1 MSQVT
6 TTFDRDSRIPPHRSP
21 SLPEGT
27 TPNRSTPNRT
37 TPESAAPVPAWLH
50 GIRLHTDGV
59 TVDRSAH
66 RETGIRRLPVW
77 AWRALMLRRAAPV
90 HKFNL
95 HPIDS
100 VEYDLD
106 LDYIGDGQ
114 KIHRLD
120 VLAPKRADGA
130 EPLPVYVYFHGGGWT
145 SGDKD
150 PLTKYCASQAAEG
163 MIVVNANY
171 RMATRFQLKHMLQDG
186 NAVLD
191 WVARNIAAYGG
202 DPTRIVLGGDSAG
215 GHIAALLTAAAFEPE
230 LATHYDIAPPVAPR
244 NLRGLVQHCSIADFS
259 VLFDRGFVLSLNFV
273 RMLLPDRG
281 RGLHLR
287 TAARFMSPI
296 EWLNRG
302 FPPVFVTTS
311 ERDYFYRANLN
322 FIEALRARK
331 ICVDTLIYGRQS
343 VNTKHTWQQDDTHP
357 ESQEVY
363 RRLGAFVRAVAPRAV
378 AAL

>member
-1 MSQVT
+1 MSYT
-6 TTFDRDSRIPPHRSP
+6 STAFDIVRPIPPAEHRST
-21 SLPEGT
+21 STGT
-27 TPNRSTPNRT
+27 ARP
-37 TPESAAPVPAWLH
+37 APATAWLH
-50 GIRLHTDGV
+50 GIRLHADGV
-59 TVDRSAH
+59 TVDRSTH

-77 AWRALMLRRAAPV
+77 AWRALMLRRATPV
-90 HKFNL
+90 HKFNR

-106 LDYIGDGQ
+106 IDYIGDGQ

-120 VLAPKRADGA
+120 VIVPKRTDAVA
-130 EPLPVYVYFHGGGWT
+130 APLPVYVYFHGGGWT

-163 MIVVNANY
+163 MIVINANY
-171 RMATRFQLKHMLQDG
+171 RMATRFQLGHMMQDG

-191 WVARNIAAYGG
+191 WVARNVAAYGG

-215 GHIAALLTAAAFEPE
+215 GHIAALLTAAAYAPE
-230 LATHYDIAPPVAPR
+230 LAEHYGIRPPVAAR
-244 NLRGLVQHCSIADFS
+244 HLRGLVQHCSIADFS

-273 RMLLPDRG
+273 RMLLPERG

-296 EWLNRG
+296 EWLDRG

-331 ICVDTLIYGRQS
+331 IWVDTLIYGRRS

-363 RRLGAFVRAVAPRAV
+363 RRLGAFVRAVAPRSVVAV
-378 AAL
+378 

>member
-1 MSQVT
+1 MSNTRTAETLHPLATQHHQ
-6 TTFDRDSRIPPHRSP
+6 PPSGGDAAARS
-21 SLPEGT
+21 
-27 TPNRSTPNRT
+27 
-37 TPESAAPVPAWLH
+37 APGGSPKSWLH
-50 GIRLHTDGV
+50 GIRLHADGV

-77 AWRALMLRRAAPV
+77 AWRALMLRRATPV

-95 HPIDS
+95 NPIDS
-100 VEYDLD
+100 VRYEHDI
-106 LDYIGDGQ
+106 DYVGDGQ
-114 KIHRLD
+114 KNHRLD
-120 VLAPKRADGA
+120 VIVPMASDTV
-130 EPLPVYVYFHGGGWT
+130 PLTVYVYFHGGGWT

-171 RMATRFQLKHMLQDG
+171 RMATRFQLKHMMQDG

-215 GHIAALLTAAAFEPE
+215 GHIAALLTASTYQPA
-230 LATHYDIAPPVAPR
+230 LAEHYDIQPPIAAGS
-244 NLRGLVQHCSIADFS
+244 LRGLVQHCSIADFS
-259 VLFDRGFVLSLNFV
+259 VLFNRGFVLSLNFV
-273 RMLLPDRG
+273 RILLPERG

-296 EWLNRG
+296 EWLDRG

-322 FIEALRARK
+322 FIEALRARA
-331 ICVDTLIYGRQS
+331 IRVDTLIYGRRN
-343 VNTKHTWQQDDTHP
+343 VNTKHTWQQDDSHP

-378 AAL
+378 AVG

>member
-1 MSQVT
+1 MSYT
-6 TTFDRDSRIPPHRSP
+6 STAFDIVRPNPLAAHP
-21 SLPEGT
+21 STSAGT
-27 TPNRSTPNRT
+27 ARADRR
-37 TPESAAPVPAWLH
+37 APAWLH
-50 GIRLHTDGV
+50 GIRLHADGV
-59 TVDRSAH
+59 TVDRSTH

-77 AWRALMLRRAAPV
+77 AWRALMLRRATPV

-106 LDYIGDGQ
+106 IDYIGDGQ

-120 VLAPKRADGA
+120 VLVPKRTDAVA
-130 EPLPVYVYFHGGGWT
+130 APLPVYVYFHGGGWT

-163 MIVVNANY
+163 MIVINANY
-171 RMATRFQLKHMLQDG
+171 RMATRFQLGHMMQDG

-191 WVARNIAAYGG
+191 WVARNVAAYGG

-215 GHIAALLTAAAFEPE
+215 GHIAALLTAAAYAPE
-230 LATHYDIAPPVAPR
+230 LAEHYGIRPPVTAR
-244 NLRGLVQHCSIADFS
+244 HLRGLVQHCSIADFS

-273 RMLLPDRG
+273 RMLLPERG

-296 EWLNRG
+296 EWLDRG

-331 ICVDTLIYGRQS
+331 IWVDTLIYGRRS
-343 VNTKHTWQQDDTHP
+343 VNTKHTWQQDDSHP

-378 AAL
+378 VAV